1 MDRGFRNFSILLMA
15 QATAVLGN
23 SMANFGLG
31 LWAYQHTGAVTDLAK
46 IALASSIPTVLL
58 SPLAGTLVD
67 RWNRKRIL
75 LAGQCVSMLVMAVM
89 ALLFSSN
96 KLAVTH
102 ITVLAALAAAVGAFV
117 LPTISASVPLI
128 VGRDNIGRANGLAA
142 LVLGIVQIM
151 SPALAG
157 STLAG
162 VGMMGIFV
170 FAFCG
175 ALINS
180 MVLLAMPIPQPTV
193 PADAP
198 AKESVWQ
205 SFLAG
210 IECLRERP
218 GLGWLILFYGAIAFN
233 ISSIMILIMPMVLG
247 FTDARGAGLIGS
259 VAGVGMVLG
268 GILMLVWGGP
278 RRKTLGVLGGGYLM
292 CVGLILAPVW
302 PSITTTAIGALF
314 IMACFPVITACNQ
327 TLFQHKIPVHQQG
340 RVFGLR
346 NFVIALIQPVAILVS
361 APLAQY
367 FFEPAMQP
375 GGWLADVLG
384 DIYGTGK
391 GRGAAVMIS
400 GLGLLTLLW
409 TLIATASR
417 TIRRLDL
424 DLPDQPLTSTEKPE
438 ITSTADMEAS
448 LR

>member
-1 MDRGFRNFSILLMA
+1 MDKGFRNFSILLLA

-31 LWAYQHTGAVTDLAK
+31 IWAYQHSGAVTDLAK
-46 IALASSIPTVLL
+46 ITLASSIPTVLL

-67 RWNRKRIL
+67 RWNRKHIL
-75 LAGQCVSMLVMAVM
+75 LAGECVSMLVMAVM
-89 ALLFSSN
+89 AFLLWSGQ
-96 KLAVTH
+96 LAVAH
-102 ITVLAALAAAVGAFV
+102 ITVLAALAASVSAFV

-128 VGRDNIGRANGLAA
+128 VGRENIGRANGLAS
-142 LVLGIVQIM
+142 LVLGIVQIL

-157 STLAG
+157 MTLAG

-170 FAFCG
+170 FAFGG
-175 ALINS
+175 ALING
-180 MVLLAMPIPQPTV
+180 MTLLLMPIPQP
-193 PADAP
+193 PASHEAS

-210 IECLRERP
+210 VECLRERR

-233 ISSIMILIMPMVLG
+233 MSCIFILLTPMVLG
-247 FTDARGAGLIGS
+247 FTDARGAGLIS
-259 VAGVGMVLG
+259 STAGIGMVLG
-268 GILMLVWGGP
+268 GILMLAWGGP
-278 RRKTLGVLGGGYLM
+278 QRKILGVLGGGFFM
-292 CVGLILAPVW
+292 CIGLILAPVW
-302 PSITTTAIGALF
+302 PSTTTTAIGALF
-314 IMACFPVITACNQ
+314 IAACFPVITACNQ

-346 NFVIALIQPVAILVS
+346 NFVIALIQPVGILVS

-375 GGWLADVLG
+375 DGWLADLLG

-409 TLIATASR
+409 TAIAMASR

-424 DLPDQPLTSTEKPE
+424 DLPDQPLTPHPG
-438 ITSTADMEAS
+438 AQ
-448 LR
+448 